1 MKHEQ
6 NMNKIII
13 LYTVTRYSMY
23 DTFIARVNI
32 CAFWSGSKLFAY
44 WFIVISDQT
53 ATSAEQDQMAR
64 MCRLIWIYT
73 GCIRVKMCIYPG
85 KG

>member
-23 DTFIARVNI
+23 ELHVYLPVTEYL
-32 CAFWSGSKLFAY
+32 S
-44 WFIVISDQT
+44 
-53 ATSAEQDQMAR
+53 
-64 MCRLIWIYT
+64 
-73 GCIRVKMCIYPG
+73 
-85 KG
+85 